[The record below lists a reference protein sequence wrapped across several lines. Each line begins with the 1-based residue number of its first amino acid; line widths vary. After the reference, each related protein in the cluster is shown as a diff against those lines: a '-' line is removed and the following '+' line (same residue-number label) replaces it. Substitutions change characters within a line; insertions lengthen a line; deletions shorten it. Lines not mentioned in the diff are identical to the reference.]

1 MIRTQCVKIEALR
14 KTYLEENIDLEKWM
28 EKENSLYVGR
38 KGRIFIK
45 QLDGTKKIFHYKDSI
60 WRNLFKV
67 GPGKYD
73 VDTSIRLYKKHIIES
88 DLINRLGD
96 LENKVLGCFCDQN
109 DQCHAKILVE
119 LYKQRVIKEIIY
131 TDQTIIIC
139 TGSFKNGKKCTYKA
153 KKNGRCGKHPLY

>member
-14 KTYLEENIDLEKWM
+14 KT
-28 EKENSLYVGR
+28 LYVGR

-60 WRNLFKV
+60 WRNPFKV

-96 LENKVLGCFCDQN
+96 LEHKVLGCFCDQN

-131 TDQTIIIC
+131 TDQTIIC
-139 TGSFKNGKKCTYKA
+139 TGSFKNGKNVLIKL
-153 KKNGRCGKHPLY
+153 KNGRCGKHPLY